1 MASVKFCISGL
12 SETESNTIKKTILR
26 NKGRIELLEDN
37 TLHLECTH
45 VITKT
50 NPQLTKSE
58 KVLSALARGIPIL
71 DIKDIK
77 NLLKPGDE
85 IKMHDEGYLRHYD
98 IGGKRSIIW
107 GTLTKIYGRT
117 LLQGALFLSKHL

>member
-1 MASVKFCISGL
+1 MTSVKLCISGL
-12 SETESNTIKKTILR
+12 SEKESNTIKKAILSY
-26 NKGRIELLEDN
+26 KGPIELLEDN
-37 TLHLECTH
+37 TLHSECTH

-50 NPQLTKSE
+50 TPVLTKSE

-98 IGGKRSIIW
+98 IGGKRSIIS
-107 GTLTKIYGRT
+107 GILVKFILLTL
-117 LLQGALFLSKHL
+117 